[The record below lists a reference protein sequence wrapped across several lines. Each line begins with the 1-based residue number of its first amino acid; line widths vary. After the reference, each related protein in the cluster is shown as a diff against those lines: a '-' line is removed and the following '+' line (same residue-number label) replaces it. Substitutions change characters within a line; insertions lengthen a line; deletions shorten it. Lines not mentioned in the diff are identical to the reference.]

1 MKKLFA
7 VSVVISSFISSSA
20 LAKTEGSYAG
30 LDVIDSR
37 VKFHEEYT
45 SDIVT
50 PGESSTFQDNSNYG
64 GGVNYKYAVNVN
76 GFYFAPGV
84 FFEVNNAELQGSQ
97 ALSAQVFQ
105 KLKIKNRYGAK
116 VDFGADITDGISA
129 YLTGGYVGIRYRTGN
144 FSSNASPEA
153 TYAYKNGVSGAWIY
167 GGGLKF
173 DITKTVSLNT
183 EYTIQNFTAKTS
195 TITAANFVGEYKTRM
210 DVIKVGL
217 SYNF

>member
-7 VSVVISSFISSSA
+7 ISVVISSFIASSA
-20 LAKTEGSYAG
+20 LAKTEGSYVG

-37 VKFHEEYT
+37 VKFHEEYR
-45 SDIVT
+45 SDLV
-50 PGESSTFQDNSNYG
+50 SSGRGLTFQDNSNYG

-76 GFYFAPGV
+76 GLYFAPGV
-84 FFEVNNAELQGSQ
+84 FFEVNNAELEGGQPSAAGVSQ
-97 ALSAQVFQ
+97 Q
-105 KLKIKNRYGAK
+105 LKIRNRYGAK
-116 VDFGADITDGISA
+116 VDFGADIADGISA
-129 YLTGGYVGIRYRTGN
+129 YVTGGYVGIRYRTGN

-153 TYAYKNGVSGAWIY
+153 TYAYKNGVSGAWTF

-173 DITKTVSLNT
+173 DITKAVSLNT

-195 TITAANFVGEYKTRM
+195 TITAANFIGEYKTRM